1 MNSIV
6 NFRALLEEIKEPY
19 VFIMALLCFSLFL
32 YLMIKRN
39 FRLKVLLIG
48 YLSTQCA
55 LIALYAVLTNNYDV
69 RKVKS
74 LTELVILENE
84 FIGGYFKGSKIA
96 AIFNS
101 EYLQN
106 KIVYISD
113 KRFIHEQD
121 FKYSKLNNF
130 IETELM
136 TTALSAKQV
145 NWLMQQRGYIEYFGY
160 GFAIP
165 FSQYEK
171 EQEIYFIKSENIQFF
186 LLKSDYQRLL
196 DDC

>member
-1 MNSIV
+1 MNNLL
-6 NFRALLEEIKEPY
+6 NFRVLLEEIREPY
-19 VFIMALLCFSLFL
+19 VFITSLLFFSLFL
-32 YLMIKRN
+32 YLLIKKS
-39 FRLKVLLIG
+39 FRLKFLLIG
-48 YLSTQCA
+48 YLTIQCV
-55 LIALYAVLTNNYDV
+55 LIILYALLTNNYDL

-74 LTELVILENE
+74 LTELVVLENE

-96 AIFNS
+96 AIFTS

-106 KIVYISD
+106 KIIYISD
-113 KRFIHEQD
+113 KTFIHEQD
-121 FKYSKLNNF
+121 FKYTKLNNLL
-130 IETELM
+130 ETKLDIVM
-136 TTALSAKQV
+136 LGSKQIH
-145 NWLMQQRGYIEYFGY
+145 WLMQQRGYIQYFGY

-171 EQEIYFIKSENIQFF
+171 EQEVYLIKGENIQFF